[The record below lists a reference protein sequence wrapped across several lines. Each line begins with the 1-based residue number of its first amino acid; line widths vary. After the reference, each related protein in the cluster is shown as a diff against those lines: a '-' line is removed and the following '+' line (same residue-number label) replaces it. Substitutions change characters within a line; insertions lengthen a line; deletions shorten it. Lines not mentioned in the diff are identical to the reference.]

1 MPLHSRVARSVALV
15 LLVSAGTPRLVSGDG
30 DGDDGPSAESVA
42 TARASGVKFLSA
54 RQDASGSWGAAKATR
69 TYAGGNADNAYTYP
83 LGPTALALY
92 ALLASGVP
100 KDDTRI
106 EKGFAWIDR
115 RMQSG
120 GTTGFSS
127 YETSAV
133 LLATTARGGT
143 PLRWRRSDSVRLASD
158 DRRRAQAA
166 VDSLLAVRT
175 RCGLLG
181 WRYNQ
186 ATSVK
191 PPGGDQDLSSTGLA
205 ALALFTADRCGLKI
219 PTELWPDLARFAMAQ
234 QDETGDEHDRAVD
247 GGLIDLVGKSAVPAA
262 PPARSDAA
270 PEKDHARGCAY
281 IKSAALPSDE
291 GSATGGVTAC
301 AIAILQL
308 SRLLPP
314 KRAVKAWGAK
324 EQASARQS
332 LLDACAWLDENWSA
346 SKNPKKESND
356 LYHLLYLSHV
366 ADAMDLLGSARVGAH
381 AWEREMSEYLLSSQA
396 EDGSWNSN
404 SSHEPRAV
412 LDTAFALLFFA
423 RPFSASPVPAAGG
436 K

>member
-1 MPLHSRVARSVALV
+1 MVALV
-15 LLVSAGTPRLVSGDG
+15 LAVSTGTPRLVSGDG
-30 DGDDGPSAESVA
+30 DEGPSAESVA

-54 RQDASGSWGAAKATR
+54 RQDASGSWGAAKASR

-120 GTTGFSS
+120 ATKGFSS

-143 PLRWRRSDSVRLASD
+143 PLRWRRSDSVRLDSD

-166 VDSLLAVRT
+166 VDSLLAVRA
-175 RCGLLG
+175 RYGLLG
-181 WRYNQ
+181 WRYNL
-186 ATSVK
+186 ATMAKS
-191 PPGGDQDLSSTGLA
+191 PEGDQDLSSTGFA

-247 GGLIDLVGKSAVPAA
+247 GGLIDLAGKSAAPAA
-262 PPARSDAA
+262 PPAADAVPA
-270 PEKDHARGCAY
+270 KDHARGCAY
-281 IKSAALPSDE
+281 VKSEALASDE
-291 GSATGGVTAC
+291 GKATGGVTAC

-314 KRAVKAWGAK
+314 KHAVKAWGAK
-324 EQASARQS
+324 EQASAGQS

-366 ADAMDLLGSARVGAH
+366 ADAMDLVGSARVGAH
-381 AWEREMSEYLLSSQA
+381 AWEREMSEYLVRSQA
-396 EDGSWNSN
+396 DDGSWNSN

-412 LDTAFALLFFA
+412 LDTSFALLFFA
-423 RPFSASPVPAAGG
+423 RPFSAPPAPVAGG